1 LVSNSS
7 SSGESQ
13 AKCAL
18 CGRTFGEQ
26 QEGEKRY
33 IIEEVIDG
41 TSYKFDATDCI
52 NMFKRFR
59 SVYGDDFKQFIGQE
73 GQQEQQQQFITDPFW
88 NKAIPTEQEIRE
100 IDKETALDKPDV
112 IQTIRDPAEIL
123 KIGFE
128 IGKTAKDEI
137 LILFST
143 ANAFHRFE
151 KLGAIRTLR
160 EVVEEQGVKTRIL
173 TPKSN
178 LSEES
183 AHILREQEP
192 RIDIRHIA
200 PGLQTQATIIVVDRK
215 LSLLVELKDDTKKSS
230 YEAMGLGIYTNRKAS
245 VLLYVSIFES
255 LWKQTEMYE
264 QVNSLYDQLK
274 VHSKMQEEFINIA
287 AHELRSPIQP
297 ILGLAEILL
306 SKKENI
312 TNTNVYD
319 EYLYVIIRNA
329 RRLKELTDNILD
341 IAQIESKS
349 ISLYKEV
356 VDIDSVIQEAAQD
369 IIKNQVDLNQAVK
382 LLFDSGRKHGDDHGE
397 IILVQIDTGRIRQV
411 ISNLISN
418 AFSFTKKGTISITK
432 EKTKKGNVSSVIV
445 SVKDT
450 GTGIDPSIMPR
461 LFTKFAT
468 RSDKG
473 TGLGLYICK
482 RIVEAH
488 GGRVWGTNNDDQG
501 ATFSFSLPLG
511 ITNG

>member
-1 LVSNSS
+1 LVDRS
-7 SSGESQ
+7 ESQ

-26 QEGEKRY
+26 QEREKRY

-41 TSYKFDATDCI
+41 TSYKFDARDCS

-59 SVYGDDFKQFIGQE
+59 SVYGDDFKQFIGQQ
-73 GQQEQQQQFITDPFW
+73 GQQEQQQQFISDPFW
-88 NKAIPTEQEIRE
+88 DKAIPTEQEIRE
-100 IDKETALDKPDV
+100 IDKEKVLDKPDV
-112 IQTIRDPAEIL
+112 IQTIRDPTEIL

-143 ANAFHRFE
+143 ANGFHRFE
-151 KLGAIRTLR
+151 KLGAIQSLK
-160 EVVEEQGVKTRIL
+160 EIVEERGVKTRIL
-173 TPKSN
+173 TPKSK
-178 LSEES
+178 LTEES
-183 AHILREQEP
+183 AHTLRQQEP
-192 RIDIRHIA
+192 RIDVRHIEQ
-200 PGLQTQATIIVVDRK
+200 GLQTQVSIMVVDRQS
-215 LSLLVELKDDTKKSS
+215 SLVVELKDDTKKSS

-245 VLLYVSIFES
+245 VLSYVSIFES
-255 LWKQTEMYE
+255 LWKQTELYE
-264 QVNSLYDQLK
+264 EVNRLYDQLK
-274 VHSKMQEEFINIA
+274 VHDKMQAEFINIA

-297 ILGLAEILL
+297 ILGLAEILR
-306 SKKENI
+306 SKKEMI

-319 EYLYVIIRNA
+319 EYLSIIIRNA
-329 RRLKELTDNILD
+329 TRLKELTDNILD

-349 ISLYKEV
+349 IALNKEV
-356 VDIDSVIQEAAQD
+356 VDIDSVIQESAQD
-369 IIKNQVDLNQAVK
+369 IIKNRLDPNQAVK
-382 LLFDSGRKHGDDHGE
+382 LLFDSGRKHGDDHTE
-397 IILVQIDTGRIRQV
+397 IILVRIDRGRIRQV

-432 EKTKKGNVSSVIV
+432 EKRRKGKVTSVIV

-450 GTGIDPSIMPR
+450 GAGIDPSIMPR

-473 TGLGLYICK
+473 TGLGLYICR

-511 ITNG
+511 IAQ

>member
-1 LVSNSS
+1 VNKD
-7 SSGESQ
+7 ESQ

-33 IIEEVIDG
+33 VIEEVIDG
-41 TSYKFDATDCI
+41 TPYKFDARDCI

-59 SVYGDDFKQFIGQE
+59 SVYGDDFKQFIGQQ
-73 GQQEQQQQFITDPFW
+73 GQQEQKHQQQFISDPFW

-100 IDKETALDKPDV
+100 IEKETRLDKPDV
-112 IQTIRDPAEIL
+112 IQAIRDPAEIL
-123 KIGFE
+123 KVGFE

-151 KLGAIRTLR
+151 KLGAIRSLR
-160 EVVEEQGVKTRIL
+160 EEVEERGVKTRIL
-173 TPKSN
+173 TPKSK

-183 AHILREQEP
+183 ANILKEQEP
-192 RIDIRHIA
+192 SVDIRYIE
-200 PGLQTQATIIVVDRK
+200 PGLQTQVTIVVVDRK
-215 LSLLVELKDDTKKSS
+215 SSLVVELKDDTKKSS
-230 YEAMGLGIYTNRKAS
+230 YEAMGLGIYTNRKGS
-245 VLLYVSIFES
+245 VLSYVSIFES
-255 LWKQTEMYE
+255 LWKQTELYE
-264 QVNSLYDQLK
+264 HVNSLYDQLK
-274 VHSKMQEEFINIA
+274 IHDKMQEEFINIA
-287 AHELRSPIQP
+287 AHELRNPIQP
-297 ILGLAEILL
+297 ILGLAEVLR
-306 SKKENI
+306 SKKDNI
-312 TNTNVYD
+312 TNTDVYD
-319 EYLYVIIRNA
+319 EYLSVIIRNA

-349 ISLYKEV
+349 ITLNKEV
-356 VDIDSVIQEAAQD
+356 ADIDSVVQEAAQD
-369 IIKNQVDLNQAVK
+369 FIENQVNLNKAVK
-382 LLFDSGRKHGDDHGE
+382 LLLNSGRNHGDDHSE
-397 IILVQIDTGRIRQV
+397 IILVRIDRGRIRQV
-411 ISNLISN
+411 ISNLITN
-418 AFSFTKKGTISITK
+418 AFNFTKKGTISITK
-432 EKTKKGNVSSVIV
+432 EKMMKGNVSSVIV

-450 GTGIDPSIMPR
+450 GAGIDPSIMPR

-488 GGRVWGTNNDDQG
+488 GGSVWGINNDEQG

-511 ITNG
+511 TVQ